1 MSGVVGTSG
10 PQTLFPFLTCVA
22 KCISKPLQ
30 VCGYHS
36 HCVALPKRRTSFLSV
51 NPPDLSTKPLF
62 WSMQCRSHH
71 RFTRT
76 STMFD
81 TVRAEL
87 QPVYIKVPP
96 DKTLQMIRKQ
106 QLRRGWSSG
115 EWCHPLCSLL
125 LITREKGGLGLLN
138 THGNE
143 MWGKP
148 RIY

>member
-1 MSGVVGTSG
+1 MSGVAGTSG
-10 PQTLFPFLTCVA
+10 PQTLFPFLTGVA
-22 KCISKPLQ
+22 KSISKPLQ
-30 VCGYHS
+30 VCGRCS
-36 HCVALPKRRTSFLSV
+36 HCVTLPMRRKYHFCQWTL
-51 NPPDLSTKPLF
+51 LSTKPLF

-96 DKTLQMIRKQ
+96 NKTLQMIRKQ
-106 QLRRGWSSG
+106 QFRRDWPSG